1 MMADINITA
10 PIVQMPNLQGMAAA
24 QLAHP
29 EVQQVFAQQ
38 MALQIQKDQQHQ
50 VQKVEKQEP
59 AVMVKDDD
67 GSSRQSAQQQ
77 QPRRQ
82 HHPAEG
88 EDAPPSSSPWIG
100 HLLDKKV

>member
-1 MMADINITA
+1 MADINITA

-50 VQKVEKQEP
+50 VQKVEKQES
-59 AVMVKDDD
+59 AVMVKDED
-67 GSSRQSAQQQ
+67 SSRQSAQHQQ

-82 HHPAEG
+82 RHPDEG